1 MLSDVSEVHA
11 PPTDAAMSAE
21 PRAAAP
27 LPHATSV
34 ELDALLDGLPDTIVY
49 RLAIAPDGTRRMLYV
64 SASVEALTGLTRE
77 AVMDDVMQWYA
88 LVDHDQIE
96 RLVAIEAEAT
106 RTLTRFR
113 EEVRYTIGGRRRTFE
128 FSARPFALEDGSVLW
143 DGTARDVSERAAQRE
158 EREQLA
164 AIVRETDDLVGVA
177 RASDGEAVFLNE
189 AFRAFAGLEPH
200 DAPGAVT
207 IGTIH
212 PERLAGHFR
221 DTVLPTAAR
230 VGRWSGESAVMR
242 PDGKERAVSQVV
254 IAHPTR
260 QPGDAGPDGAPPPVE
275 YYSTIMRDISGR
287 VTMERQLREAS
298 ERAEI
303 ALREVNHRVKNLF
316 ALVPALVQL
325 SARGASDVP
334 SLVSSIRDRVAAL
347 GRSHALT
354 LNAFSEDRGVAL
366 DALIRA
372 VLEPYEDRAEAF
384 SMAGPSVRLSSRN
397 GNAMSLALHEMA
409 TNAAKYGALASHK
422 GRVAISWRIER
433 DPAGEAPERL
443 VFAWREAEGP
453 EVTPPADA
461 KGFGTTLIDRL
472 IRAQEGTIERDWAP
486 SGLAIEMTL
495 PVHLKPKGRP
505 APEEDAA
512 ATAGTVAT
520 NGSIVQGGAR

>member
-1 MLSDVSEVHA
+1 MLSDVSEVYA

-21 PRAAAP
+21 PRGAAP
-27 LPHATSV
+27 LSRATSV
-34 ELDALLDGLPDTIVY
+34 ELDALLDGLPDTVVY

-64 SASVEALTGLTRE
+64 SASVEPLTGLARE
-77 AVMDDVMQWYA
+77 AVMDDVMRWYA
-88 LVDHDQIE
+88 LVDDDEIE
-96 RLVAIEAEAT
+96 RLVAVEAEAT
-106 RTLTRFR
+106 RTLSRFR
-113 EEVRYTIGGRRRTFE
+113 EEVRYVIDGRHRTFE
-128 FSARPFALEDGSVLW
+128 FSARPTMLEDGTVLW

-158 EREQLA
+158 ERERLA

-189 AFRAFAGLEPH
+189 AFRAFAGLGKD
-200 DAPGAVT
+200 DAPGAVA
-207 IGTIH
+207 IATIH

-230 VGRWSGESAVMR
+230 EGRWSGESAMLA
-242 PDGKERAVSQVV
+242 PDGTERAVSQVV
-254 IAHPTR
+254 IAHPIR
-260 QPGDAGPDGAPPPVE
+260 HPGDAGEDGPPPPVE
-275 YYSTIMRDISGR
+275 YYSTIIRDISGR
-287 VTMERQLREAS
+287 VAMERKLREAS

-325 SARGASDVP
+325 SARGAGDVP

-422 GRVAISWRIER
+422 GRVAISWTIER
-433 DPAGEAPERL
+433 DAGSGPDRL
-443 VFAWREAEGP
+443 VFSWREAEGP
-453 EVTPPADA
+453 EVMAPADA

-472 IRAQEGTIERDWAP
+472 IRAQEGTIERDWN
-486 SGLAIEMTL
+486 SEGLAIEMTL
-495 PVHLKPKGRP
+495 PVHLKPKVRAAPDDDEAAP
-505 APEEDAA
+505 AGA
-512 ATAGTVAT
+512 VAT
-520 NGSIVQGGAR
+520 DASIVQGGAR